1 MKTYS
6 SCMLKSKL
14 ILKSSQ
20 SYSPSSC
27 TWVWWLPDSGPST
40 GPPFQRLRNITF
52 GSTLIQQHGF
62 NNSWGHLP
70 RVPPRQMHRRTF
82 AASSFTRHM
91 WFICISPLHEPS
103 PSKIKLKPNFSFHS
117 PLLHNSITRS
127 YSKSHKRCCL
137 HTPTHGQKGRSV
149 LQLWGWSICNNS
161 DGTGCSISQC
171 RLLHVTAPSVVVATL
186 NLLFFPT

>member
-1 MKTYS
+1 MHAKVQTYS
-6 SCMLKSKL
+6 KELTVVLTQLVYMSLMITWLWSFNW
-14 ILKSSQ
+14 SSVSETQ
-20 SYSPSSC
+20 VS
-27 TWVWWLPDSGPST
+27 
-40 GPPFQRLRNITF
+40 ITF

-103 PSKIKLKPNFSFHS
+103 PSIIKLKPNFSFHS

>member
-1 MKTYS
+1 MHAKVQTYS
-6 SCMLKSKL
+6 KELTVVLTQLVYMSLMITWLWSFNW
-14 ILKSSQ
+14 SSVSEAQ
-20 SYSPSSC
+20 EHHVRFNSH
-27 TWVWWLPDSGPST
+27 TAAW
-40 GPPFQRLRNITF
+40 FQQQLRT
-52 GSTLIQQHGF
+52 
-62 NNSWGHLP
+62 
-70 RVPPRQMHRRTF
+70 
-82 AASSFTRHM
+82 ASSFTRHM

-103 PSKIKLKPNFSFHS
+103 PSIIKLKPNFSFHS